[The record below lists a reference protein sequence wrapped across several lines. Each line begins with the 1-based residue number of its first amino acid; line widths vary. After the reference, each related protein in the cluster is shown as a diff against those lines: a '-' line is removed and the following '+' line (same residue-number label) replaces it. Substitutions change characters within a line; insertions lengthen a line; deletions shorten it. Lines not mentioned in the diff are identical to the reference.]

1 MYTLKI
7 TNIEKVRHQASGAD
21 FLDVSVEIVEI
32 QPRVITQDDLEANP
46 ELSEQG
52 AQVGGTVDLP
62 VVVSEQKHAFDP
74 AISKEELQ
82 EKLKAILDGYALEQ
96 KQKVDNAADEAINQN
111 VYELQADLVGSEI
124 VVDTNKENE

>member
-7 TNIEKVRHQASGAD
+7 TNIEKARHQATGTD
-21 FLDVSVEIVEI
+21 FLDVTVQIYCNELRTISQEDLDAN
-32 QPRVITQDDLEANP
+32 PDLLEA
-46 ELSEQG
+46 G
-52 AQVGGTVDLP
+52 VKVGEEVELP

-82 EKLKAILDGYALEQ
+82 EKVKAILDGYTLEQ
-96 KQKVDNAADEAINQN
+96 KQKLDNAENEAINQN

-124 VVDTNKENE
+124 SVDDTKENQ